1 MNSSTFFMDRWSVGH
16 GDGAAGVCG
25 WDRRRGHRLLSLLL
39 VSEIVRGGTLDWVDY
54 SFVGRGL

>member
-39 VSEIVRGGTLDWVDY
+39 VSDGESCAEIE
-54 SFVGRGL
+54 